1 MTFPY
6 PVFGRFAYI
15 LSALVGLTF
24 LGGGRLR
31 LLGFF
36 GVSPPISDRLYANS
50 RTPDIGKAKGP
61 ISPQPVG
68 TVWGR
73 EVIVFPGG
81 CICGT
86 ALVTGWRFFLIPAVG
101 LKGRALL

>member
-1 MTFPY
+1 MVLP
-6 PVFGRFAYI
+6 R
-15 LSALVGLTF
+15 F
-24 LGGGRLR
+24 LGITGVWMAVPVAEFVM
-31 LLGFF
+31 FF
-36 GVSPPISDRLYANS
+36 GVSPPITDRLYANS
-50 RTPDIGKAKGP
+50 RTLDIGKAKGP

-73 EVIVFPGG
+73 DGIGFPGG

-86 ALVTGWRFFLIPAVG
+86 ALVTELWFLLIPAAG